1 MSSQQHQ
8 SKAIDLFQQILAEPI
23 GAYLK
28 YFALECLNE
37 FSNSD
42 DPNKNRVFC
51 QLNRLGGLNKLIMDH
66 MIEIQL
72 DPDFDMSR
80 YLTERL
86 VVSSNTLDGCGDAGA
101 GSQFSNSQDGTGS
114 SLDETMNALMS
125 AAAMDT
131 TISGDGNLDQDDD
144 AVDRTNRERMESIEA
159 DLRQLVESYAP
170 GQVPGWLR
178 THLKSLALFI
188 SKNA

>member
-8 SKAIDLFQQILAEPI
+8 SKAIDLFQQILAEP
-23 GAYLK
+23 ASAHLK

-51 QLNRLGGLNKLIMDH
+51 QLNRLGGLNQLIMDNL
-66 MIEIQL
+66 IEIQL
-72 DPDFDMSR
+72 DPEFDLYQ

-86 VVSSNTLDGCGDAGA
+86 AASTTTSNVTSASQVSA
-101 GSQFSNSQDGTGS
+101 SQETG

-131 TISGDGNLDQDDD
+131 TISGDAETTCNDDD
-144 AVDRTNRERMESIEA
+144 DMEKSNRDKIETIEA
-159 DLRQLVESYAP
+159 DLRQLVESYGP
-170 GQVPGWLR
+170 GRVPSWLR
-178 THLKSLALFI
+178 SQLKDLAQFI
-188 SKNA
+188 SKNL